1 MRRLRQKEHVLTI
14 LPADLMSPDIRVRKE
29 ERTFWPA
36 LAVAVLMHS
45 MLLLGFTRSL
55 PRQMGE
61 PDGSLEAVTVD
72 VIDAAEL
79 MGMTQAAQSAVKAA
93 DNAAAS
99 AAPAPPSS
107 DAEPSIAKAPDAPS
121 ATPLPIDPQV
131 LEPFSLP
138 KQSRTEPPSVNKREA
153 DKQANKRQ
161 PERQANANPVR
172 PLDFSMPESLPIPSN
187 PGTGWSGSAARP
199 ADITRSGENDDFGRG
214 VIRALRTTMPQLRA
228 TAGQVTV
235 RILISEKGNLSQVQL
250 VRSSGNASLDQSVM
264 FSVQQS
270 SFPFP
275 PARATLS
282 DRTFLVTY
290 VYR

>member
-1 MRRLRQKEHVLTI
+1 MLTK
-14 LPADLMSPDIRVRKE
+14 LSAHLVSPNMRVREE

-36 LAVAVLMHS
+36 LAVAVLMHA
-45 MLLLGFTRSL
+45 MLVFGFGRAL

-72 VIDAAEL
+72 LIDAAEL
-79 MGMTQAAQSAVKAA
+79 MGMTGAAQSEVKAA
-93 DNAAAS
+93 DAAAAS
-99 AAPAPPSS
+99 ASSAPHPS
-107 DAEPSIAKAPDAPS
+107 DAERSAAKAPDEPS
-121 ATPLPIDPQV
+121 ATRLPVDPQV

-138 KQSRTEPPSVNKREA
+138 KQSRTEPPGA
-153 DKQANKRQ
+153 DKRVTDKHANDRQ
-161 PERQANANPVR
+161 PGRQASANPLR
-172 PLDFSMPESLPIPSN
+172 LPDLSMPQTLPIPSN

-275 PARATLS
+275 PARATVS

-290 VYR
+290 IYR